1 MRMAAKDIA
10 GQCTAPPHD
19 PAAEQAVLGGILI
32 DNTAL
37 DRVSLKPGDFY
48 VRRHALIFRT
58 MQRLAKEGTPIDVV
72 TLHDALK
79 AEPEQPPASYLA
91 GLAEATPSA
100 ANIVEHAKI
109 VKEQADRR
117 SLIDLTGDIGQRAQA
132 GEPVASLREN
142 LLHRAANL
150 ADPLQNAGAQPFDVI
165 SWATLKRRPPE
176 KRDYVVDGLLQKGWL
191 GLLLGDPK
199 IGKSVLIRTLIWA
212 AICGESW
219 LGRAVQKRR
228 VLFLSLEEAAG
239 DVKRY
244 FEQMALP
251 ETDHLT
257 IVFGRPPKDRIP
269 WLTRIIAD
277 TQPDLIVI
285 DTLAQ
290 FLPFREIHDYAKTSQ
305 DMRPLVEIARQSNV
319 HILACHHTRKS
330 GGQYGH
336 ESMGSQ
342 AIYAAADLGLTLTR
356 EGQQRH
362 IISDGRDHQK
372 IVEPL
377 ALHLDE
383 ETGLIAVAGT
393 KTELDTQT
401 TAAAA
406 LAVLEK
412 ADEPL
417 KLETIREE
425 LGVQKK
431 RVQDA
436 LMALIEDSKIE
447 REKVGRAYVYRY
459 SRTENCSHTVP
470 EGREQLKPNYSE
482 GLGLKTRT
490 VPSPIYNGNGNSS

>member
-1 MRMAAKDIA
+1 MSL
-10 GQCTAPPHD
+10 APPHD
-19 PAAEQAVLGGILI
+19 LAAERATLGAFLL

-37 DRVSLKPGDFY
+37 GRVSLEPEYFY
-48 VRRHALIFRT
+48 DARHRTIFRA
-58 MQRLAKEGTPIDVV
+58 MRRMVEQGIPVDER
-72 TLHDALK
+72 TLYNEVKQDT
-79 AEPEQPPASYLA
+79 EQPLGSYISELA
-91 GLAEATPSA
+91 DCTPSA
-100 ANIVEHAKI
+100 ANVGAYAEIVQDKAG
-109 VKEQADRR
+109 AR
-117 SLIDLTGDIGQRAQA
+117 SLIALTADISQRAQA
-132 GEPVASLREN
+132 GESVALLRES
-142 LLHRAANL
+142 LLQHTANL
-150 ADPLQNAGAQPFDVI
+150 ADLCQDAGAQPFDVI
-165 SWATLKRRPPE
+165 SWATLKRSPPE

-191 GLLLGDPK
+191 SLLLGDPK

-219 LGRAVQKRR
+219 LGRAVRKGR
-228 VLFLSLEEAAG
+228 VLFLSLEEGSG

-251 ETDHLT
+251 ETDRLT
-257 IVFGRPPKDRIP
+257 IVFGRPPRDRIP
-269 WLTRIIAD
+269 WLTRIVAD

-285 DTLAQ
+285 DILAR
-290 FLPFREIHDYAKTSQ
+290 FLSFREIYDYGKALQ
-305 DMRPLVEIARQSNV
+305 DMGPLVEIARQSNV
-319 HILACHHTRKS
+319 HILACHHARKS

-342 AIYAAADLGLTLTR
+342 AIYAAADLRLTITR

-383 ETGLIAVAGT
+383 ETGRITVVGT
-393 KTELDTQT
+393 EKELDTQKV
-401 TAAAA
+401 AAAA
-406 LAVLEK
+406 LAALEK

-417 KLETIREE
+417 TLETIRKE

-431 RVQDA
+431 RVHDA
-436 LMALIEDSKIE
+436 LMALIEDGKIE

-459 SRTENCSHTVP
+459 PRTENCSHTVP
-470 EGREQLKPNYSE
+470 EGREQLKPHYSE
-482 GLGLKTRT
+482 ELGLKTRT